1 MDSAQELFATAVD
14 REAAGDLRGAK
25 ALYGKV
31 IETDDEEYAPAAAM
45 RLARV
50 LEGMGDLAGA
60 RSAYRI
66 AADSGH
72 PLHSG
77 VAVRRL
83 AGADAR
89 RHEAAAPTL
98 LAPVANPD
106 LYRRNAFR
114 LSGLPVD
121 ATARDL
127 RRRADQ
133 LRAAERLGAPVTMPT
148 SSLPPVEAPDP
159 AAVREALTL
168 VRDPTRRIVEELFW
182 FWEIRPS
189 DAPDSGPALHDA
201 AVLAHAQALDAG
213 DGADPALWRRA
224 YEHWAAVVEET
235 ECWQWLEQRVTQLA
249 DRRLTEQTIETMRAE
264 LPRAVLA
271 PQADLAVRA
280 AEAGAEDVARA
291 HVEALRRSGFPVAV
305 VTEALAAAT
314 KHLSARVRTA
324 CQNAERVTAADPED
338 GADAVDT
345 LLDQVEP
352 LLRALRLVLGATT
365 SAYGAAADGLALSVN
380 TCVIRFVNEGH
391 DFEDAFEQLEE
402 VLDIAVS
409 AQVRAAI
416 EPSFVAAGSN
426 VLGELCQDA
435 ADRATALPEE
445 GARIAAELIA
455 ELRPTLLAMAARA
468 DPENPLY
475 RECMDGVALCVVNCL
490 GSFHGATGDDETT
503 LDGLDGAL
511 DIAVGDEARVSI
523 TQAIDVVRGG
533 VDPPCW
539 FCRAHNGKDAVYEV
553 AVHGEVD
560 QSEFPKV
567 TWKTAAVAVPR
578 CHSCRV
584 AHERRDWLDSGW
596 VSAPIPLLGVPLI
609 AIGMVALFN
618 ADFEVPAVLFYLL
631 VAIFLL
637 FSVYGSLVNARQ
649 RRATAR
655 QARLNAALS
664 GFPPIQQLDGLGWR
678 LGARPPGL

>member
-31 IETDDEEYAPAAAM
+31 IETDDEECAPAAAM
-45 RLARV
+45 RLARM
-50 LEGMGDLAGA
+50 LEGVGDLAGA
-60 RSAYRI
+60 RSAYRA

-77 VAVRRL
+77 VAARRL
-83 AGADAR
+83 AGAGAPR
-89 RHEAAAPTL
+89 RAAAAPKL
-98 LAPVANPD
+98 LEPVANPE

-127 RRRADQ
+127 RRRAEQ
-133 LRAAERLGAPVTMPT
+133 LRAAERLGAPVTVT
-148 SSLPPVEAPDP
+148 SSPLPPVEAPDP

-182 FWEIRPS
+182 FWENQSP

-213 DGADPALWRRA
+213 HDADPALWRRA
-224 YEHWAAVVEET
+224 YEHWAAVAEET
-235 ECWQWLEQRVTQLA
+235 ECWQWLAERVVQLA
-249 DRRLTEQTIETMRAE
+249 DRRLTEETVETMRAE

-280 AEAGAEDVARA
+280 AEAGAEDIARA

-305 VTEALAAAT
+305 ITDALAAAT
-314 KHLSARVRTA
+314 RHLSARVRTA
-324 CQNAERVTAADPED
+324 CQNAERATAADPED
-338 GADAVDT
+338 GADAVDA

-365 SAYGAAADGLALSVN
+365 SAYGAAADALALSVN

-409 AQVRAAI
+409 EQARAAI

-435 ADRATALPEE
+435 ADRATALPEQ
-445 GARIAAELIA
+445 GAQIAGELIA
-455 ELRPTLLAMAARA
+455 EMRPTLLAMAARA

-475 RECMDGVALCVVNCL
+475 RECLDGVALCVVSCL

-523 TQAIDVVRGG
+523 TQAIEVVRGG
-533 VDPPCW
+533 LNPPCW
-539 FCRAHNGKDAVYEV
+539 FCQAHNGKDAAYEV

-578 CHSCRV
+578 CVSCRE
-584 AHERRDWLDSGW
+584 AHQHRDWLEAGW
-596 VSAPIPLLGVPLI
+596 VSSLITLFGAPLV
-609 AIGMVALFN
+609 AVGMVVLFN
-618 ADFEVPAVLFYLL
+618 EGFEVPAVLFYLL

-637 FSVYGSLVNARQ
+637 FAVYGSLVNARQ

-655 QARLNAALS
+655 QAHLTAALS
-664 GFPPIQQLDGLGWR
+664 RFPPIQQLEGLGWR